1 MRSRCAATSGFMRTR
16 KHLSPREL
24 VHSTRHGAR
33 SDQADACRGVCHDA
47 TVRGATKP
55 MPVVASAMTPRMDA
69 ASHVGHS
76 TRRIGRT
83 TDGPGSTRF
92 LRRCRCAVSWHRRP
106 PRWPARARSSTDR
119 ASDYGSEGWGFDS
132 LRAHARLRQAGAP
145 HPHPRCGA
153 LPLSNPCVLRFVQPS
168 AGAVT
173 MVTVRDLVCAPLRS
187 GRGVERRPA
196 PRHGDH
202 ICDRAALGPEALSSY
217 TRGMSVRAEAHRLL
231 DALSEDRLPEA
242 VELLRQWAEMERDER
257 PRREFRTTAV
267 FDGEPDLGERAK
279 YVVRE
284 AWADSERRSA

>member
-1 MRSRCAATSGFMRTR
+1 MPLRPGSCGRESI
-16 KHLSPREL
+16 SPPESLFIVR
-24 VHSTRHGAR
+24 
-33 SDQADACRGVCHDA
+33 A

-153 LPLSNPCVLRFVQPS
+153 LPLPDREYCHLYCHCLGST
-168 AGAVT
+168 AGH
-173 MVTVRDLVCAPLRS
+173 LK
-187 GRGVERRPA
+187 RRP
-196 PRHGDH
+196 
-202 ICDRAALGPEALSSY
+202 S
-217 TRGMSVRAEAHRLL
+217 
-231 DALSEDRLPEA
+231 
-242 VELLRQWAEMERDER
+242 R
-257 PRREFRTTAV
+257 PHS
-267 FDGEPDLGERAK
+267 L
-279 YVVRE
+279 
-284 AWADSERRSA
+284 